1 MPPETMSSKKPPLD
15 LTDLSIDTL
24 AVRAGQNSSE
34 FREHSEAIHVTSSF
48 TFDSAEQA
56 ARVFA
61 DDEAGF
67 VYSRFSNP
75 TISSFEEK
83 LATLEAGETCV
94 ATSSGMSAILGFI
107 LANYSS
113 GQHIV
118 SSRFVFGA
126 TKVLF
131 DDLLVKFGISV
142 SYVDG
147 INIEEWLAALQ
158 DNTGMVFFET
168 PSNPTMTLIDIQE
181 VSRSI
186 KAVNKSISVV
196 VDNCFCSPII
206 QQPILLGA
214 DVVVHSATKFIDG
227 QGRCI
232 GGAVVGPEELVGK
245 PMQKLMRT
253 AGLST
258 SPFNAWVFSKGLET
272 LGVRVR
278 QASENA
284 LTIASAF
291 EASGQFLS
299 VNYPWLDSHP
309 QQALAKRQQKSG
321 GAVVSFEVKGGQS
334 AAYELINA
342 TQLCS
347 ITANLG
353 DTRTTITHPFTTTH
367 ARWSEELK
375 AEVGISPSL
384 IRLAVGLEDPQDILR
399 DLGLG

>member
-1 MPPETMSSKKPPLD
+1 MSDKKTLLD
-15 LTDLSIDTL
+15 LSDLSIDTL
-24 AVRAGQNSSE
+24 AVRAGQSSSE
-34 FREHSEAIHVTSSF
+34 FREHSEAIHLTSSF

-61 DDEAGF
+61 DEEGGF

-75 TISSFEEK
+75 TVLSFENK
-83 LATLEAGETCV
+83 LAALEAGESCV
-94 ATSSGMSAILGFI
+94 ATSSGMSALLGFI

-113 GQHIV
+113 NQHIV

-131 DDLLVKFGISV
+131 DDLLIKFGISV
-142 SYVDG
+142 TYVDG
-147 INIEEWLAALQ
+147 FDTQEWLAALQ
-158 DNTGMVFFET
+158 DNTCMVFFET
-168 PSNPTMTLIDIQE
+168 PSNPTMTLIDIE
-181 VSRSI
+181 DVSRSI
-186 KAVNKSISVV
+186 KAVNESISIV
-196 VDNCFCSPII
+196 VDNCFCTPII
-206 QQPILLGA
+206 QQPLLLGA

-232 GGAVVGPEELVGK
+232 GGAVVGPKELVGN

-253 AGLST
+253 AGLGT

-284 LTIASAF
+284 LAIATAL
-291 EASGQFLS
+291 EVSGQLVS

-309 QQALAKRQQKSG
+309 QHALAKRQQNSG
-321 GAVVSFEVKGGQS
+321 GAVVSFEVKGGQK
-334 AAYELINA
+334 AAYELINS

-367 ARWSEELK
+367 ARWSDEMK
-375 AEVGISPSL
+375 DRIGISPSL
-384 IRLAVGLEDPQDILR
+384 IRIAVGLEDPQDILR
-399 DLGLG
+399 DLGLGLM

>member
-1 MPPETMSSKKPPLD
+1 ME
-15 LTDLSIDTL
+15 
-24 AVRAGQNSSE
+24 
-34 FREHSEAIHVTSSF
+34 
-48 TFDSAEQA
+48 
-56 ARVFA
+56 
-61 DDEAGF
+61 
-67 VYSRFSNP
+67 
-75 TISSFEEK
+75 
-83 LATLEAGETCV
+83 
-94 ATSSGMSAILGFI
+94 
-107 LANYSS
+107 
-113 GQHIV
+113 
-118 SSRFVFGA
+118 
-126 TKVLF
+126 
-131 DDLLVKFGISV
+131 
-142 SYVDG
+142 
-147 INIEEWLAALQ
+147 
-158 DNTGMVFFET
+158 
-168 PSNPTMTLIDIQE
+168 
-181 VSRSI
+181 
-186 KAVNKSISVV
+186 
-196 VDNCFCSPII
+196 
-206 QQPILLGA
+206 
-214 DVVVHSATKFIDG
+214 
-227 QGRCI
+227 
-232 GGAVVGPEELVGK
+232 
-245 PMQKLMRT
+245 KLMRT